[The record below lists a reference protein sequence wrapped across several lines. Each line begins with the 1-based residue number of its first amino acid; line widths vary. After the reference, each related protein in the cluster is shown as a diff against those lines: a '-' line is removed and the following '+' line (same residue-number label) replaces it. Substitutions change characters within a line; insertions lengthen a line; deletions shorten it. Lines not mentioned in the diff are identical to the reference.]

1 MWQTAAETALGLNAQ
16 GVVTVQGKAWTTM
29 QGKRVLE
36 RV

>member
-16 GVVTVQGKAWTTM
+16 GVVTVQGK
-29 QGKRVLE
+29 RVLE